1 MLPAASLSHWAA
13 SGSAAFAEALRWGDL
28 QQCARWLQQDR
39 AVLGA
44 RGWHGFTPLHHA
56 AYRGHRA
63 LSYLLLEHGADSNI
77 PNDAGETPFHFAC
90 RRGELCIMH
99 QMVKNGAN
107 VTALDHQGKTA
118 LHQAVSGGSIV
129 AIRYLE
135 EMGRFNF
142 RDTDRFLQTPLHIAA
157 SLGNE
162 DVTKY
167 LLRDSRCRVEA
178 TDTWGMT
185 PMHVAAQTGSVAIC
199 WLLLME
205 AGFAALQPQ
214 NKDGLAP
221 LDLAK
226 QGKTH
231 RHQEVTKLLNKYSKE
246 QQRGKP
252 KQPTGLYYGCLL
264 LPGVLSSIVFLIA
277 SYLGKYGGAFSVVAF
292 AILARMVFFQYH
304 RISHLARLPNPMYV
318 GTFAAG
324 IFHSLYCFYYKIL
337 PVLWPDKLLLWCMTM
352 LATTL
357 LWMFKELLTRDPGN
371 LQKSGCEAEY
381 STVTQLIEANQ
392 NPSRFCIYCEVI
404 QPEQT
409 KHCRLCNTCMVNFD
423 HHCLFLMKCV
433 ARDNQRLFV
442 LFLLEVFVC
451 HLTFTA
457 SALYCLNLRY
467 GLNLEVAQSVL
478 SLESWVVG
486 LALMNLATAVWELM
500 VLKDQLVTI
509 STNSTTTFTHR
520 PNATAYSWGRRLKNV
535 TTFLLTG
542 IRLQSSQRNFSSQF

>member
-118 LHQAVSGGSIV
+118 LHQAVSGGSI
-129 AIRYLE
+129 
-135 EMGRFNF
+135 
-142 RDTDRFLQTPLHIAA
+142 
-157 SLGNE
+157 
-162 DVTKY
+162 
-167 LLRDSRCRVEA
+167 
-178 TDTWGMT
+178 
-185 PMHVAAQTGSVAIC
+185 
-199 WLLLME
+199 
-205 AGFAALQPQ
+205 
-214 NKDGLAP
+214 
-221 LDLAK
+221 
-226 QGKTH
+226 
-231 RHQEVTKLLNKYSKE
+231 HQEVTKLLNKYSKE